1 MMVNVKVFTFL
12 ANFNRK
18 PLNLILENDEMNHL
32 FLNIL
37 LWLKALV
44 LLSVQE
50 SNYTSLIEF

>member
-12 ANFNRK
+12 ANFNQK

-44 LLSVQE
+44 LLSV
-50 SNYTSLIEF
+50 